1 MWSGVFDATDAF
13 FEAALEPGLKPSFR
27 WRSSGGAD
35 NRAVIPCPST
45 GCRSAHHCPV
55 HECVPARG
63 PARSPALAAPSL
75 ASAFAVALALALV
88 PTSARAGRQGDHDR
102 ARAAVQAGEVLPLP
116 TLLERLQR
124 THPGQV
130 LELELEREH
139 ERDSRGDPG
148 RDSARDAARERDR
161 AGQPG
166 RWIYE
171 VKLLRA
177 DGQLL
182 KLEVDAATAQVLR
195 VRGDGGGKRGRERRE
210 DREPRDS
217 RDSREA
223 REPPRAASER
233 R

>member
-1 MWSGVFDATDAF
+1 MPGRWL
-13 FEAALEPGLKPSFR
+13 AL
-27 WRSSGGAD
+27 
-35 NRAVIPCPST
+35 
-45 GCRSAHHCPV
+45 
-55 HECVPARG
+55 
-63 PARSPALAAPSL
+63 SL
-75 ASAFAVALALALV
+75 APAALALTLALAV
-88 PTSARAGRQGDHDR
+88 VLVLAPTAARAGREGDHDR

-130 LELELEREH
+130 LELELEREREP
-139 ERDSRGDPG
+139 ERG
-148 RDSARDAARERDR
+148 R
-161 AGQPG
+161 AGQTG

-195 VRGDGGGKRGRERRE
+195 VRGDGGGKRGRE
-210 DREPRDS
+210 
-217 RDSREA
+217 SREA
-223 REPPRAASER
+223 REPSRAASER